1 MLPGLLLLTA
11 IALSDALVTPT
22 LLASKARTPS
32 IRCCRTHDKRPHR
45 RGLAPAP
52 TKVLNMKQ
60 LSFICE
66 SQATDEDPEATH
78 LWSKMPLVLR
88 DKYEYTRVL
97 GRGACGI
104 VILARER
111 PKRVK
116 PLDSGGAVAVKLMRT
131 SSGAE
136 PLALREG
143 MVQSCIDSPRV
154 PKCFDYGVSNGI
166 VYVVQEY
173 IEGKTLDRVLQEQGP
188 LSFSEVREIGMQ
200 VAATLV
206 DVHAAGFIHR
216 DVKPSNIIRVGEGH
230 GAVYRLIDYGS
241 AVGIGGCLFGGATHE
256 KVSACFMDPNPR
268 KTRDRLR
275 CLYQSLCK
283 SESGKLSADDL
294 DQVLFSSPAPLACL
308 TNCRFLFRDQVLYS
322 DTPCRH
328 SV

>member
-1 MLPGLLLLTA
+1 MLPARTGLLLLSA
-11 IALSDALVTPT
+11 IAMSDALVAPT
-22 LLASKARTPS
+22 LLASKTRKPS
-32 IRCCRTHDKRPHR
+32 IHWRVSIICRTHARRPQHG
-45 RGLAPAP
+45 GLAQAP

-60 LSFICE
+60 QSFICE
-66 SQATDEDPEATH
+66 PQTTDEDPEATH

-111 PKRVK
+111 PKHAKLRNIV
-116 PLDSGGAVAVKLMRT
+116 GAVAVKLSRT

-143 MVQSCIDSPRV
+143 LVQSCIDSPRV
-154 PKCFDYGVSNGI
+154 PKCFDYGVSDGI
-166 VYVVQEY
+166 VYLVQEY
-173 IEGKTLDRVLQEQGP
+173 IEGKTLDKVLEEEGP
-188 LSFSEVREIGMQ
+188 LKFSEVREIGMQ
-200 VAATLV
+200 IAAAL
-206 DVHAAGFIHR
+206 DDIHGFGFLHR

-241 AVGIGGCLFGGATHE
+241 AVGIGGCLFGGETHE
-256 KVSACFMDPNPR
+256 KVSACFLDPNPR

-283 SESGKLSADDL
+283 SENGKLSADDL
-294 DQVLFSSPAPLACL
+294 DQVLFSFPTPLAAASQ
-308 TNCRFLFRDQVLYS
+308 RIF
-322 DTPCRH
+322 
-328 SV
+328 